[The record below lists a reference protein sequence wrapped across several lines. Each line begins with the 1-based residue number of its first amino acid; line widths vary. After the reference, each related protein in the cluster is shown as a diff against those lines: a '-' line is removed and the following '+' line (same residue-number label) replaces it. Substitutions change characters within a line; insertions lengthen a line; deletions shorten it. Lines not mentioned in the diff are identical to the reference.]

1 VPAVKVV
8 TPGLDELAEPDAV
21 QRAEKFLGVIG
32 VQPPQAR
39 KSLVEEDTTRGTRT
53 WVIVWYTNLVPATS
67 GQGFPF
73 AKIEMDSKTGELMHL
88 SVLDPARSGR
98 VSDKSSAFQEA
109 RLVASELSVPAGFSP
124 SHQFAVP
131 IGSETM
137 WVIRWT
143 NPVGNDIQ
151 RNDFVEVDFTQAGWL
166 GYQKNIRPLPKDMAV
181 IVPRENAIER
191 ANGQLKHVSLGS
203 APRLLSATTQIV
215 QPNYFFTP
223 GGLFKQSSSS
233 YVAWVCEFAFGHDGR
248 VIVWI
253 DAQTGEILGGDQTL

>member
-1 VPAVKVV
+1 
-8 TPGLDELAEPDAV
+8 
-21 QRAEKFLGVIG
+21 
-32 VQPPQAR
+32 
-39 KSLVEEDTTRGTRT
+39 
-53 WVIVWYTNLVPATS
+53 
-67 GQGFPF
+67 
-73 AKIEMDSKTGELMHL
+73 
-88 SVLDPARSGR
+88 
-98 VSDKSSAFQEA
+98 
-109 RLVASELSVPAGFSP
+109 
-124 SHQFAVP
+124 
-131 IGSETM
+131 M